1 MYLKNLRVSPLGLG
15 CMGMTGFYGHTDR
28 DQCIHTIQTAVEEG
42 ITFLDTADCY
52 GFGENERLVGSVI
65 APFRSNVCIAT
76 KVGVVRTRDSS
87 SFSINGSPN
96 YIKESCKNSLRRLG
110 VSVID
115 VYYLHHI
122 DPQTPI
128 EESIEA
134 MAQLVA
140 EGLVRSIGLGE
151 MGAQYIR
158 RAHAVHPI
166 TAVQAEY
173 SLFSREAEEQI
184 LPVCQ
189 ELGIGFVA
197 CSPMCRG
204 LLSNTINSPQDLGS
218 DDFRRHLPRF
228 QSENLEHNL
237 SIASALKAIAQ
248 EKECSLSQLALMW
261 VLAHSPTIIPLVGTT
276 QSNHLNEDI
285 RSLDLS
291 LTQQELERINRI
303 VAKGAVRGDRH
314 PEAAKKLY
322 R

>member
-1 MYLKNLRVSPLGLG
+1 MQHTKMDLKKLRTSPLGLG
-15 CMGMTGFYGHTDR
+15 CMGMTGFYGHADR
-28 DQCIHTIQTAVEEG
+28 EQCVHTIQMAMEG
-42 ITFLDTADCY
+42 GVTFLDTADCY

-76 KVGVVRTRDSS
+76 KVGVVRTKDSP
-87 SFSINGSPN
+87 SFSINGTSN
-96 YIKESCKNSLRRLG
+96 YIKESCKNSLKRLG

-115 VYYLHHI
+115 LYYLHHV

-173 SLFSREAEEQI
+173 SLFVPRSRREI

-197 CSPMCRG
+197 CSTMCRG
-204 LLSNTINSPQDLGS
+204 LLCGTIHSPQDLGP
-218 DDFRRHLPRF
+218 DDFRRYLPRF
-228 QSENLEHNL
+228 QGENLEHNL
-237 SIASALKAIAQ
+237 SVVSALKAMAR
-248 EKECSLSQLALMW
+248 EKSCTLSQLALAW
-261 VLAHSPTIIPLVGTT
+261 VLAHSPTTIPLFGTT
-276 QSNHLNEDI
+276 HPAHVLENI
-285 RSLDLS
+285 RSLGHS
-291 LTQQELERINRI
+291 LTQQEMDRINE
-303 VAKGAVRGDRH
+303 D
-314 PEAAKKLY
+314 LY
-322 R
+322 QRRRSW